1 MAKKRATRKPRG
13 TDAGGQPLDLSS
25 RSQYM
30 DQVDRMVDSS
40 NSARKAAER
49 NQPASARLD
58 RREVRVAA
66 RNVRDFQRNAPTPR
80 SASDIRGVASNKG
93 PFSMG
98 PAKGD
103 KLSGRTVEAGTRSLR
118 EGMRSWM
125 RDLRGGGGSRLT
137 GR

>member
-13 TDAGGQPLDLSS
+13 TDADGQPLDLSS
-25 RSQYM
+25 RGQYM

-40 NSARKAAER
+40 NSAIKAAER
-49 NQPASARLD
+49 NQLASARSY

-98 PAKGD
+98 AAKSPI
-103 KLSGRTVEAGTRSLR
+103 SGRTVEYGTRSMLQGLR
-118 EGMRSWM
+118 NWIA
-125 RDLRGGGGSRLT
+125 GGGGSRLT

>member
-40 NSARKAAER
+40 NSARIAAER
-49 NQPASARLD
+49 NQPTSARLD

-80 SASDIRGVASNKG
+80 SASDIRGVAGNKG

-98 PAKGD
+98 AAKNPIA
-103 KLSGRTVEAGTRSLR
+103 GRTVEYGTRSMLQGLR
-118 EGMRSWM
+118 NWIT
-125 RDLRGGGGSRLT
+125 GGGGSRLL
-137 GR
+137 GK

>member
-1 MAKKRATRKPRG
+1 MAKRRATRKPRG

-40 NSARKAAER
+40 NSARIAAER
-49 NQPASARLD
+49 NQLASARLD

-80 SASDIRGVASNKG
+80 SASDIRGVAGPKG

-98 PAKGD
+98 KAPD
-103 KLSGRTVEAGTRSLR
+103 KLSGRTVDFGTRSML
-118 EGMRSWM
+118 EGIKGWM
-125 RDLRGGGGSRLT
+125 RAGGGGSRLT